1 MKKDKT
7 FTLIELLVVI
17 AIIAILAG
25 MLLPALAQAREKARR
40 INCASNLKQLG
51 TALRM
56 YSQDFGERFPSGTD
70 TAPTATAGQ
79 GQVGLSKLIV
89 NDYLKT
95 PKVYVCTS
103 TTDTP
108 AAPGAVTAT
117 ADLDE
122 TACSYN
128 YDDGPTTGSAA
139 TGGIGWSED
148 DCGTETAL
156 AADKNANHAKYGN
169 ILFGDAHVK
178 GYAGPSW
185 KDTEEIEWNVKAD
198 FLTD

>member
-25 MLLPALAQAREKARR
+25 MLLPALAQAREKARC
-40 INCASNLKQLG
+40 INCRSNLKQLG

-56 YSQDFGERFPSGTD
+56 YSQDFGERFPSGT
-70 TAPTATAGQ
+70 ASQPTATDGY

-108 AAPGAVTAT
+108 AGPGVVTAT
-117 ADLDE
+117 QDLLA
-122 TACSYN
+122 TQLSYN
-128 YDDGPTTGSAA
+128 YDDGPTAD
-139 TGGIGWSED
+139 GGIGWSED

-156 AADKNANHAKYGN
+156 CADKNDNHSKYGN

-185 KDTEEIEWNVKAD
+185 KDTEEIEWNEKDD